1 MRFVRSI
8 PASVV
13 AGAFLAVSSVA
24 SAQGSAVARLS
35 CLFGGTPPLTGISAG
50 TGKPIVNG
58 GDLAAE
64 QATRD
69 LGIDVKVSW
78 RDGQN
83 LPAATVSGFQALA
96 AENAVGVLVNGTGP
110 LLAAAPIAERSQ
122 RIVFNIAAVTPAQ
135 RTMNP
140 YVFGN
145 AVLAD
150 TESRQIVETAK
161 SVLKASRVA
170 IVHDDD
176 AFGDMFRKYMTE
188 AAAEAGLTVTHT
200 LAIKP
205 GAADLRPQLR
215 ALLDVPEHQ
224 AVMLATTGVT
234 PGTAIKQAKDMGV
247 KSRYWIGEQFTWVP
261 DALKA
266 AGPAADGAIAT
277 TPLFDPSASPRA
289 RQFAQDYEKRFGT
302 PAEALA
308 GRAYDAIYAMAL
320 AARNAGSCDS
330 TKVRDE
336 LVKLKGFDG
345 VTGTLDFSKRIAEGK
360 LTWGR
365 VKGGAISAV
374 QPGELAAP

>member
-1 MRFVRSI
+1 MYVQRLG
-8 PASVV
+8 ATLL
-13 AGAFLAVSSVA
+13 GAFLLLPPAA
-24 SAQGSAVARLS
+24 WAQGAPGARLS
-35 CLFGGTPPLTGISAG
+35 CTVGGTPPLTGISAG

-58 GDLAAE
+58 GELAAE
-64 QATRD
+64 QAARD
-69 LGIDVKVSW
+69 LGIDVKVAW

-135 RTMNP
+135 RTMNA

-150 TESRQIVETAK
+150 TESRQIVQTVK
-161 SVLKASRVA
+161 GVLKLSSVA

-176 AFGDMFRKYMTE
+176 AFGDMFRKFMSE
-188 AAAEAGLTVTHT
+188 AAAEAGLSVTHT
-200 LAIKP
+200 LAVKP

-215 ALLDVPEHQ
+215 ALLEVPEHQ
-224 AVMLATTGVT
+224 AIMLATTGVT
-234 PGTAIKQAKDMGV
+234 PGTAIRQAKDLGV
-247 KSRYWIGEQFTWVP
+247 KAKYWIGEQFTWVP

-266 AGPAADGAIAT
+266 AGPAAEGAIAT
-277 TPLFDPSASPRA
+277 TPLFDPTASARA
-289 RQFAQDYEKRFGT
+289 RQFAQDYEKRFGA

-308 GRAYDAIYAMAL
+308 GRAYDAVYAMAL
-320 AARNAGSCDS
+320 AAKNAGSCDS

-336 LVKLKGFDG
+336 LLKMTSFDG
-345 VTGTLDFSKRIAEGK
+345 VTGKLDFSKRIAEGK

-374 QPGELAAP
+374 QPQDLAAP